1 MNQSTKP
8 STEPIYA
15 EAIVRGIC
23 QLMDEERADQ
33 SLSVEDLAA
42 EVGISAY
49 SLQRILSGAAPLTIE
64 VWLRVCEVLGVSA
77 VEFMRRYD
85 SVGLFQPMPR
95 PKPLRDSSLCQVSRA
110 EMRARYTLT
119 RAGSAAL
126 DASGAPVA
134 V

>member
-1 MNQSTKP
+1 MKQSTKP

-23 QLMDEERADQ
+23 QLIDEERADQ

-42 EVGISAY
+42 EVGVSAY

-64 VWLRVCEVLGVSA
+64 VWLRVCRVLGVTMS
-77 VEFMRRYD
+77 EFARRYE

-95 PKPLRDSSLCQVSRA
+95 PKPLRDGTLRQVSRA
-110 EMRARYTLT
+110 EMRARYALT

-126 DASGAPVA
+126 QASEVPA
-134 V
+134 VG

>member
-23 QLMDEERADQ
+23 QLIDEERADQ
-33 SLSVEDLAA
+33 SLSIEALAA
-42 EVGISAY
+42 EVGMSAY

-95 PKPLRDSSLCQVSRA
+95 PKPLRDSSLCQVTRA
-110 EMRARYTLT
+110 EMRARYALT
-119 RAGSAAL
+119 VSGASAL
-126 DASGAPVA
+126 DASGVPV
-134 V
+134 VG

>member
-64 VWLRVCEVLGVSA
+64 VWVRVCRVLGVTMS
-77 VEFMRRYD
+77 EFTRRYE

-95 PKPLRDSSLCQVSRA
+95 PKPLRDSSLRQVSRA
-110 EMRARYTLT
+110 EMRARYALT
-119 RAGSAAL
+119 VSGAAAL
-126 DASGAPVA
+126 QASEVPA
-134 V
+134 VG

>member
-1 MNQSTKP
+1 MKQSTKP

-23 QLMDEERADQ
+23 QLIDEERADQ
-33 SLSVEDLAA
+33 SLSIEVLAA
-42 EVGISAY
+42 EAGISAY

-85 SVGLFQPMPR
+85 SVGLFRPMSR
-95 PKPLRDSSLCQVSRA
+95 PKPLRDGTLRLVTRA
-110 EMRARYTLT
+110 EMGERYALT
-119 RAGSAAL
+119 KAGSAAL

>member
-1 MNQSTKP
+1 MKQFTKP

-23 QLMDEERADQ
+23 QLIDEERADQ
-33 SLSVEDLAA
+33 SLSIEDLAA

-64 VWLRVCEVLGVSA
+64 VWLRVCRVLGVTMS
-77 VEFMRRYD
+77 EFTRRYE

-95 PKPLRDSSLCQVSRA
+95 PKPLRDSSLRQVSRA
-110 EMRARYTLT
+110 EMRARYALT

-126 DASGAPVA
+126 QASEVPV
-134 V
+134 VG

>member
-23 QLMDEERADQ
+23 QLIDEERADQ
-33 SLSVEDLAA
+33 SLSIEVLAA
-42 EVGISAY
+42 EAGISAY

-64 VWLRVCEVLGVSA
+64 VWVRVCRVLGVTMS
-77 VEFMRRYD
+77 EFTRRYE

-95 PKPLRDSSLCQVSRA
+95 PKPLRDGTLRQVSRA
-110 EMRARYTLT
+110 EMRARYALT
-119 RAGSAAL
+119 VSGAAAL
-126 DASGAPVA
+126 DASGVPV
-134 V
+134 VG